1 MSLLL
6 ALTGGT
12 GPPTVNCTVTS
23 SQGQGSTATAALAL
37 TSTEALALTSTE
49 ASSQGQG
56 STATAALALT
66 STEAS
71 SQGQSTTGTF
81 SSSVSIDCTV
91 VSAQGQSTT
100 ALCNAA
106 ASVDKSGAARLD
118 TIEQQVKEQAFH
130 KKLVADY
137 WLQVEQE
144 KLTIPVSTPVKH
156 AKPVVKPKPQPATE
170 VQQVQTPAPV
180 KPRSLINEVAA
191 TQKIL
196 DKILV
201 ANIAQEIGD
210 AVTQVQISAEL
221 RAEMNDEELQM
232 IMALLLEI

>member
-1 MSLLL
+1 
-6 ALTGGT
+6 
-12 GPPTVNCTVTS
+12 
-23 SQGQGSTATAALAL
+23 
-37 TSTEALALTSTE
+37 
-49 ASSQGQG
+49 
-56 STATAALALT
+56 
-66 STEAS
+66 
-71 SQGQSTTGTF
+71 
-81 SSSVSIDCTV
+81 